1 MPALPVSRPPASFV
15 PVRALAAALL
25 LGATA
30 LQLGCSQGT
39 AEDAAAVREPAP
51 VAVEVLP
58 TRRGAVTATWTGTA
72 AIEVDQEA
80 TVVARVAGEVV
91 ELRAEEGDIVRA
103 GQVLA
108 RLDGDRLRLEMQE
121 AEANLRRLERDYER
135 NLELHRRG
143 LVSAEAHEILRFEL
157 DAMRA
162 GYERRVLEHQ
172 YTTIRA
178 PIDGVIAERH
188 LRVGNTIAVGDP
200 AFRIT
205 SRSPL
210 LAYLFV
216 PEREFVRLSPGQTAE
231 VRVDALG
238 GARFQARVERI
249 SPVVDPATGTF
260 RVTVEI
266 PDPEGRLRPGMFGRF
281 SVVTERRDEVLLVPR
296 VALLDSDGG
305 DTVFVVAEGTARRQQ
320 IVTGHSN
327 GDRVEVLSG
336 LADGDLVVI
345 VGQNALRDGATVRV
359 ITPAQAE

>member
-1 MPALPVSRPPASFV
+1 MPALPVVSPRLLAP
-15 PVRALAAALL
+15 PVRGGTLLLLLALASLL
-25 LGATA
+25 QA
-30 LQLGCSQGT
+30 CSPGT
-39 AEDAAAVREPAP
+39 ANDEDAAREPAP
-51 VAVEVLP
+51 VAVEVAP
-58 TRRGAVTATWTGTA
+58 IRRGAVTATWTGTA

-80 TVVARVAGEVV
+80 TVVARVGGEVV
-91 ELRAEEGDIVRA
+91 ELRAEEGDTVQA

-143 LVSAEAHEILRFEL
+143 LVSAEAHEMLRFEL

-162 GYERRVLEHQ
+162 GYDRRALEYR
-172 YTTIRA
+172 YTTLRA

-188 LRVGNTIAVGDP
+188 LRVGNTISAGDP

-216 PEREFVRLSPGQTAE
+216 PEREFVRLSPGQAAE

-238 GARFQARVERI
+238 GARFPARVERI

-260 RVTVEI
+260 RVTLEI
-266 PDPEGRLRPGMFGRF
+266 PDPDARLRPGMFGRF
-281 SVVTERRDEVLLVPR
+281 SVVTERREDVLLAPR
-296 VALLDSDGG
+296 VALLDTDGG
-305 DTVFVVAEGTARRQQ
+305 DAVFVVNDSTARRQQ
-320 IVTGHSN
+320 VTTGHSN
-327 GDRVEVLSG
+327 GQSIEVLEG
-336 LADGDLVVI
+336 LQEGDLVVI
-345 VGQNALRDGATVRV
+345 VGQNALRDGAAVRT
-359 ITPAQAE
+359 IDDERAE